1 MPRLAIKASMFEARV
16 RTKCTIL
23 HGMQVEF
30 SSADENENE
39 LSAANGGRRNKFQ
52 VINLLTLRKFLVWKD
67 DC

>member
-1 MPRLAIKASMFEARV
+1 MYKHESTV
-16 RTKCTIL
+16 CYQQGIL

-52 VINLLTLRKFLVWKD
+52 VDHLLTLRKFLVWKD